1 MDEFDVE
8 LPDTSADPEPPAS
21 TPEPGEMYRR
31 IESEPALPVVYVDW
45 QHPKHKLWAAQRVA
59 RGLEAPFYVRLPS
72 GELGWVPW
80 PGSKIVAQQE
90 RAWEMDLFTPS
101 TIPDLKKGK

>member
-1 MDEFDVE
+1 MDIIDPFANEQ
-8 LPDTSADPEPPAS
+8 PPDPEPPAS
-21 TPEPGEMYRR
+21 TPEPGETYQR

-45 QHPKHKLWAAQRVA
+45 QHPKHKLWAAQRAA